1 MYHVSVIPVCT
12 IFMYGMYPPMWNLKM
27 MKIYAMSSFDSSD
40 NFCGRMLAYFLEVS
54 LLKNVLQGNM
64 ITYKSVLKNIKGA

>member
-1 MYHVSVIPVCT
+1 
-12 IFMYGMYPPMWNLKM
+12 M

-64 ITYKSVLKNIKGA
+64 ITYKSVIKNIKGA